1 MGSSWWSCCWSGEA
15 VVGAHPRG
23 QRERCRYTMTW
34 PAQYPE
40 ARRGG
45 GARETEDTMID
56 AKQLAAKPEDLG
68 IDSEKLE
75 AVFARARRDVDDG
88 TLPSAQVAIARRGKL
103 AGMRTYG
110 SAVQGGVEKPAS
122 DDTLYHF
129 FSSTKAVVS
138 AAVWLLFEEGQLRLD
153 EKVADIIPEFGTN
166 AKEAI
171 DVETLM
177 LHAGGFPLAPFAA
190 EKWTD
195 RAALLRAF
203 SEWRLNWPVDSRY
216 EYHATSMHWVLS
228 EVLERRGGLPWK
240 EFIRERITGPMAL
253 DELYIG
259 CPLDRQHRVADVC
272 YMSPPV
278 EPPGGWGEVTPEAI
292 LRFNEPAVRAAGVPG
307 GGGVA
312 SAAAMALFYQP
323 LVNGGETADGTRI
336 MKRETIAFGTKV
348 RAKPH
353 HIDLMLKLI
362 DPSLNVNT
370 NRALGVVVAGGDGDA
385 VYRGFGRTCSP
396 RAFGHGGAGGQIA
409 WGDPETGIS
418 VGYAT
423 NGFVDP
429 IAMGRR
435 ITAIGSLAANCAG

>member
-1 MGSSWWSCCWSGEA
+1 
-15 VVGAHPRG
+15 
-23 QRERCRYTMTW
+23 
-34 PAQYPE
+34 
-40 ARRGG
+40 
-45 GARETEDTMID
+45 MID
-56 AKQLAAKPEDLG
+56 AKQLASKPEDLG

-75 AVFARARRDVDDG
+75 AVFARAKRDVDDG
-88 TLPSAQVAIARRGKL
+88 TLPSAQVAIARHGKL
-103 AGMRTYG
+103 TGMRTYG
-110 SAVQGGVEKPAS
+110 RAVQGGAEKPAT

-138 AAVWLLFEEGQLRLD
+138 AAVWLLFEEGQLRLN
-153 EKVADIIPEFGTN
+153 EKVAGIIPEFGTN
-166 AKEAI
+166 GKEAI
-171 DVETLM
+171 DIETLM
-177 LHAGGFPLAPFAA
+177 LHAGGFPLAPFAP

-203 SEWRLNWPVDSRY
+203 SEWRLNWPVDSQY

-228 EVLERRGGLPWK
+228 EILERRGGLPWK
-240 EFIRERITGPMAL
+240 EFIRERITGPMGL

-259 CPLDRQHRVADVC
+259 CALDQQHRVADVY

-278 EPPGGWGEVTPEAI
+278 APPGGWGEVTPEAI
-292 LRFNEPAVRAAGVPG
+292 LRFNQPAVRAAGVPG

-312 SAAAMALFYQP
+312 SAATMALFYQA
-323 LVNGGETADGTRI
+323 LVNGGETADGRRI
-336 MKRETIAFGTKV
+336 MKRETIEFGTKV
-348 RAKPH
+348 RARPH
-353 HIDLMLKLI
+353 HIDLALKLI

-370 NRALGVVVAGGDGDA
+370 NRALGVVVAGGDGNA

-429 IAMGRR
+429 MAMGRR